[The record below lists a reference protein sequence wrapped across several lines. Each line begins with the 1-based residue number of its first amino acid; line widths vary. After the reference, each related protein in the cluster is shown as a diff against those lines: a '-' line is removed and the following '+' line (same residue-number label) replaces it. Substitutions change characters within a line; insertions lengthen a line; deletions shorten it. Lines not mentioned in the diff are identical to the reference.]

1 MHGGIEPWRQPMAA
15 AGSACPAHDERVA
28 FGYPGMEFRNGP
40 RDARLYVGIEWGGT
54 GFTDIE
60 RTRDLFEALAIRMN
74 GHVPSQAEPHF
85 ENPNIP
91 SGYTYLAQFAAHD
104 LSVNSE
110 DRAELGHRVA
120 ARNMQSVPLALNSL
134 YASGPTIS
142 SFCYQHAP
150 SFSPD
155 FARLRLERIGKENG
169 TAPRRDIGR
178 LCEVEAALPRSRP
191 LTADA
196 RSDDN
201 AMISQLVALMSMVHN
216 AAVELSARERPLDT
230 PFAHYKRARLA
241 TTLAYRAILRND
253 LLRRLLDRE
262 TFAWYNASTD
272 PARYLS
278 LDVDGGPVTREFAHA
293 AFRIGHSMVRPFYK
307 FNDHSE
313 VHPIQRVLTRT
324 SEFDPLEVPLD
335 RCWIAQWSRFY
346 DIPGATAPGMLQRS
360 MKIGPGYGS
369 ALNAHFKRP
378 FESVG
383 SGLAL
388 RDLMRSAVSGMLKLP
403 ALAQALQAS
412 APAGFPHLRWLGDA
426 AGHRALLEGWARRK
440 TPVGGYGGVFP
451 PHLSEEQVAA
461 FASNPPLVLFVMI
474 EAAQPPWNGE
484 RLGPIGSIILAE
496 TFFRALDDTSCLDF
510 LGSATGSAG
519 AEAVDIV
526 FGAAAPTTM
535 PDLVLWL
542 DRNVPASEKVLPN
555 GQPVPII

>member
-1 MHGGIEPWRQPMAA
+1 MHGGIGPWRQPMAM
-15 AGSACPAHDERVA
+15 AGGACPAHDEELA
-28 FGYPGMEFRNGP
+28 FGFPGMRFRSGTP
-40 RDARLYVGIEWGGT
+40 VTHYTGIERGAAGV
-54 GFTDIE
+54 TDIE
-60 RTRDLFEALAIRMN
+60 RTRAMFEALAIRMN
-74 GHVPSQAEPHF
+74 GHVASGIEPHF

-120 ARNMQSVPLALNSL
+120 ARNMLSVPLALNSL

-155 FARLRLERIGKENG
+155 FARLRLERIGKEESA
-169 TAPRRDIGR
+169 APRRDIGR

-201 AMISQLVALMSMVHN
+201 AMISQFVALISMVHN
-216 AAVELSARERPLDT
+216 AAVDLCARAHPLAT

-241 TTLAYRAILRND
+241 TTIAYRSILRND

-262 TFAWYNASTD
+262 VFSWYNASND
-272 PARYLS
+272 PGRLIS
-278 LDVDGGPVTREFAHA
+278 LDVPGGPVTREFAHA

-335 RCWIAQWSRFY
+335 RCWIAQWSRFF

-378 FESVG
+378 YESVG
-383 SGLAL
+383 SGLAM
-388 RDLMRSAVSGMLKLP
+388 RDLIRSAVSGVAKLP
-403 ALAQALQAS
+403 DLARAMAAS
-412 APAGFPHLRWLGDA
+412 APAGFPHLGWIGDA
-426 AGHRALLEGWARRK
+426 DAHRQALNEWVRRP
-440 TPVGGYGGVFP
+440 TPLGGYGGVFP
-451 PHLSEEQVAA
+451 PPMSEEQVEA
-461 FASNPPLVLFVMI
+461 FVANPPLVLFVMI
-474 EAAQPPWNGE
+474 EAAQKPWNGE

-496 TFFRALDDTSCLDF
+496 TFFRALDDTSSLDF
-510 LGSATGSAG
+510 LGSATGEAG
-519 AEAVDIV
+519 AEAIDIV
-526 FGAAAPTTM
+526 FGAAVPSTM

>member
-1 MHGGIEPWRQPMAA
+1 MHGGIEPWRQPVATS
-15 AGSACPAHDERVA
+15 GGACPAHDDTSS
-28 FGYPGMEFRNGP
+28 FGYPGMEFRNG
-40 RDARLYVGIEWGGT
+40 AAGTRLYAGVEKPGVGV
-54 GFTDIE
+54 TDIE
-60 RTRDLFEALAIRMN
+60 RTRELFEALAIRMN

-120 ARNMQSVPLALNSL
+120 SRNLQTVPLALNSL

-169 TAPRRDIGR
+169 EAPRRDIGR

-216 AAVELSARERPLDT
+216 AAVDLSARERPLDT

-241 TTLAYRAILRND
+241 TTLAYRSILRND
-253 LLRRLLDRE
+253 LLRRLLDRDV
-262 TFAWYNASTD
+262 FAWYNASSD

-278 LDVDGGPVTREFAHA
+278 LDVGGGPVTREFAHA

-324 SEFDPLEVPLD
+324 SEMDPLEVPLD

-378 FESVG
+378 FESIG
-383 SGLAL
+383 AGLAM
-388 RDLMRSAVSGMLKLP
+388 RDLMRSAVSGLMKLSS
-403 ALAQALQAS
+403 LADAFVRN
-412 APAGFPHLRWLGDA
+412 APAGFPHLDWLGSTI
-426 AGHRALLEGWARRK
+426 GHRSALEDWVRRP
-440 TPVGGYGGVFP
+440 TPMGGHGGVFP
-451 PHLSEEQVAA
+451 PAMSEEQVTS
-461 FASNPPLVLFVMI
+461 FVTNPPLVLFVMI
-474 EAAQPPWNGE
+474 EAALPPWNGE

-496 TFFRALDDTSCLDF
+496 TFFRALDDASCLDF
-510 LGSATGSAG
+510 LGSATGVAG
-519 AEAVDIV
+519 AEAIDIV
-526 FGAAAPTTM
+526 FGTAVPSTM

-542 DRNVPASEKVLPN
+542 DRNVPASEKVLPS